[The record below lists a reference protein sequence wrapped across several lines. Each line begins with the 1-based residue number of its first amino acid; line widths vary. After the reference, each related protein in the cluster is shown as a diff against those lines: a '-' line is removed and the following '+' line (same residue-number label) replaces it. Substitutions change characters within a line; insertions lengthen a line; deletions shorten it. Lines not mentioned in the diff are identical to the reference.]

1 MVIVVNDLVLELGIH
16 LQQGPGIEEAA
27 VPVFTP
33 LCVQGEGA
41 VLQGVVL
48 AEFQPGV
55 NERMLGLDAVP
66 DGAQAVGKVLLV
78 GMVVVNLLLRDQGR
92 GQRNQGG
99 DQLFIPFDF
108 NLHLGYDG
116 VKGHPDVG
124 EGLVFLGDLVQG
136 VGEVEGV
143 VLLLGIQHQGQFV
156 GLLDQADQPFMRGF
170 GIGGNKHL
178 ALLHLGFGHL
188 QLLAKD
194 GQGLGK
200 VLLVQDREGGDD
212 GQKGNQGCNQFLSHI
227 LGL

>member
-48 AEFQPGV
+48 AVLQAGV
-55 NERMLGLDAVP
+55 DERMLGLNAVP
-66 DGAQAVGKVLLV
+66 DGPQAVWKDVLMV
-78 GMVVVNLLLRDQGR
+78 MVVVNLFLRNQGG

-99 DQLFIPFDF
+99 NQFFIPFDF
-108 NLHLGYDG
+108 NLHLGYNG
-116 VKGHPDVG
+116 IEGHPDVG
-124 EGLVFLGDLVQG
+124 EGLVFLGNLVQG

-170 GIGGNKHL
+170 RIGGNEYL

-188 QLLAKD
+188 QFLPQD
-194 GQGLGK
+194 GQRMAK
-200 VLLVQDREGGDD
+200 IFFVQDRKGRNDEEKAKEGGY
-212 GQKGNQGCNQFLSHI
+212 
-227 LGL
+227 

>member
-41 VLQGVVL
+41 VLQHVVL
-48 AEFQPGV
+48 AVLQAGV
-55 NERMLGLDAVP
+55 DECMFGLNAVP
-66 DGAQAVGKVLLV
+66 DGPQAVWKDVL
-78 GMVVVNLLLRDQGR
+78 MVVVNLFLRNQG
-92 GQRNQGG
+92 GWQRNQGG
-99 DQLFIPFDF
+99 DQLFVPFDF
-108 NLHLGYDG
+108 NLHMGYNG
-116 VKGHPDVG
+116 VEGHPDVG

-194 GQGLGK
+194 GQGVGK
-200 VLLVQDREGGDD
+200 VLLVQDCEGGDD